1 MSFRDSSIN
10 TSYENVCSL
19 ARWLQQATKHRREIT
34 ALPAGSS
41 FLIQIL
47 GDALTGQGIQH
58 GDTID
63 CERVDTL
70 EQGQLGLLRTPYGL
84 MLRLYYSND
93 SMIRLVPASPE
104 YATLCLPI
112 SDVQIIARPLRL
124 ERWYVSIDEME
135 DGT

>member
-1 MSFRDSSIN
+1 MSNLDITTN
-10 TSYENVCSL
+10 HENVCSL
-19 ARWLQQATKHRREIT
+19 ARWRKESTKHKQELT

-58 GDTID
+58 GDLID
-63 CERVDTL
+63 CERTDTL

-84 MLRLYYSND
+84 MLRLYYSNE
-93 SMIRLVPASPE
+93 SMIRLEPANGE
-104 YATLCLPI
+104 YATLYLPP

-124 ERWYVSIDEME
+124 ERWYVSIDEK
-135 DGT
+135 